1 MFARGSR
8 TLLFNSQLSTIVV
21 PYHDEP
27 PDGEAEG
34 EPDADGVDD
43 DAEVGVEP
51 HDRSPERNFV
61 VGKSKIVAE
70 SKS

>member
-1 MFARGSR
+1 ME
-8 TLLFNSQLSTIVV
+8 VV

-27 PDGEAEG
+27 PDCEAEG

-51 HDRSPERNFV
+51 DDGRPE
-61 VGKSKIVAE
+61 KTTALLIKIF
-70 SKS
+70 

>member
-1 MFARGSR
+1 MDIIYGSPQCKSW
-8 TLLFNSQLSTIVV
+8 NV

-34 EPDADGVDD
+34 EPDADGVDH

-51 HDRSPERNFV
+51 DDGRPERRR
-61 VGKSKIVAE
+61 
-70 SKS
+70 

>member
-1 MFARGSR
+1 M
-8 TLLFNSQLSTIVV
+8 V

-34 EPDADGVDD
+34 EPDADGMDH
-43 DAEVGVEP
+43 DAEVSVEP
-51 HDRSPERNFV
+51 HDRRPEQKCV
-61 VGKSKIVAE
+61 VGSSKIVIE